1 MWVINLTNL
10 FFKPKNSAHAVTVG
24 FGLFFFFKLFFY
36 DKFQVIFEVGEE
48 HRVYWIF
55 TANILTGC
63 IALISFTL
71 FYPAD
76 CSLTISF
83 LKGLN
88 HANFLFKTY
97 SLSVD

>member
-10 FFKPKNSAHAVTVG
+10 FFKPKKFCTCRDCRVW
-24 FGLFFFFKLFFY
+24 FFFFKLFFY
-36 DKFQVIFEVGEE
+36 DKFQVLFEVGEE
-48 HRVYWIF
+48 HRVYWTF
-55 TANILTGC
+55 TANILTGG